1 MRCCFYEVPET
12 KYLGIAA
19 SMLINTVKE
28 ESNVLKTS
36 HKWEM
41 TVWTVYSSPAVLPL
55 EKKPLHIGDFAAFS
69 TPECFFLPNTNVQ
82 LHTDFFDHVSGKSS
96 LIHTEATSSFSENT
110 PERFTLRFC
119 QDYFL
124 KAADFLVSN
133 YRCPGIA
140 GTPLSF
146 LKWKLRSSRAP
157 QDVKPPWNVLGGP
170 PCSPGPCWGENTH

>member
-1 MRCCFYEVPET
+1 MGNDSLDCIFQSSSPPLGKKTPPYWGLCCFLHTRMFLFT
-12 KYLGIAA
+12 KYQCAITYRL
-19 SMLINTVKE
+19 
-28 ESNVLKTS
+28 
-36 HKWEM
+36 
-41 TVWTVYSSPAVLPL
+41 
-55 EKKPLHIGDFAAFS
+55 
-69 TPECFFLPNTNVQ
+69 
-82 LHTDFFDHVSGKSS
+82 FDHVSGKSS

-146 LKWKLRSSRAP
+146 LKWKLHSSRAP

-170 PCSPGPCWGENTH
+170 PCTPGPAGERTRTDRRG